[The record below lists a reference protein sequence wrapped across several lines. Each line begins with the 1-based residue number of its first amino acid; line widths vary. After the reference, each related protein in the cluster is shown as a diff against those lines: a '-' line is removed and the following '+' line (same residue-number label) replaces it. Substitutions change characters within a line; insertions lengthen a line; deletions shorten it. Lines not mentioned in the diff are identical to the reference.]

1 MKIDSEKLKALMN
14 ANSFYREDIAEKAGV
29 STSVVSKA
37 RGGEA
42 TSRTVR
48 RLAIAFKLNY
58 KELLMEDEK

>member
-1 MKIDSEKLKALMN
+1 MN